1 MIIWCLLTVYDL
13 VAFSVCFIFA
23 IVFIHESKILLYC
36 ATKLKKVVENYIF
49 TEQIIE
55 GAT

>member
-1 MIIWCLLTVYDL
+1 MIIWCLLTVCDL
-13 VAFSVCFIFA
+13 VALSVCFIFA

-49 TEQIIE
+49 TEHIIE